1 MPLSE
6 MQSKEALRVAND
18 WLVITAPPGKA
29 AAQEGIANTIPLISM
44 GIEAP
49 NDLDELAA
57 IVEEYARPKDD
68 PDLHAA
74 ITAAFAQVRGSGSA
88 G

>member
-1 MPLSE
+1 MPLNE
-6 MQSKEALRVAND
+6 FQAKEALRVAND
-18 WLVITAPPGKA
+18 WLVVNAPAGAA

-49 NDLDELAA
+49 KDLDDLAA

-68 PDLHAA
+68 PHLHEAV
-74 ITAAFAQVRGSGSA
+74 TAAFAQARASGSG
-88 G
+88 

>member
-1 MPLSE
+1 MPLNE
-6 MQSKEALRVAND
+6 FQSKEALRVAND
-18 WLVITAPPGKA
+18 WLVINAPPGSA

-49 NDLDELAA
+49 KDLDDLAA

-68 PDLHAA
+68 PNMHDA
-74 ITAAFAQVRGSGSA
+74 ITAAFAQVRASGP

>member
-1 MPLSE
+1 MALNE
-6 MQSKEALRVAND
+6 LQTKEALRVAND
-18 WLVITAPPGKA
+18 WLIITAPPGAA
-29 AAQEGIANTIPLISM
+29 AAQEGIANTIPLIMM

-49 NDLDELAA
+49 KDLDELAA

-68 PDLHAA
+68 PDLHDA
-74 ITAAFAQVRGSGSA
+74 IVAAFVQVKSSGVA